1 MKPKERKNTNS
12 GYERLKIH
20 PLEIN
25 NLSPGKF
32 INITLTYLSLID
44 NLIDNIQYEIFQLS
58 NDVIVRDGKNYETF
72 LPAPPVKSYFAI
84 FFPTR
89 SPLPSPPL
97 FLAFIS
103 SEFIFGIFFLISA
116 GARFI
121 I

>member
-58 NDVIVRDGKNYETF
+58 NDVIVERLNVRVQTIGN
-72 LPAPPVKSYFAI
+72 
-84 FFPTR
+84 
-89 SPLPSPPL
+89 
-97 FLAFIS
+97 FI
-103 SEFIFGIFFLISA
+103 IIIFFLIFSTE
-116 GARFI
+116 RKFL
-121 I
+121 